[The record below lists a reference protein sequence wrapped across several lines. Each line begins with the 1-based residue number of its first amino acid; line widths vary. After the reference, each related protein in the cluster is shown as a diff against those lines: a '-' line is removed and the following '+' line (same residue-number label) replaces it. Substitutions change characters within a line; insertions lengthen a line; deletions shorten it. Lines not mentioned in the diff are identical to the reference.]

1 MMQAFG
7 LVVGVVLHCTTGAGH
22 SAQIVLPIQPGP
34 GGQTPGIGGMATG
47 SPIPIEGVGGI
58 GGIGGIIGGRKTW
71 GPGGIGG
78 CGSIPIA
85 SMQQAGNGIEA
96 GITMMIAV
104 RLANLLMNGQSHP
117 AFVTMVLSLPQLH
130 LPSLSHPHL
139 PSSQHEHLL
148 SLQQEHLAS
157 HFLLLLQHSSALLHC
172 PFLQQEHFA
181 SYGL

>member
-1 MMQAFG
+1 LTSG
-7 LVVGVVLHCTTGAGH
+7 HGA
-22 SAQIVLPIQPGP
+22 
-34 GGQTPGIGGMATG
+34 QTAGIGGIATG
-47 SPIPIEGVGGI
+47 IPIPIEGVGGI

-104 RLANLLMNGQSHP
+104 RLARLPTNGQQAHP
-117 AFVTMVLSLPQLH
+117 VFVTLVLSFPQLH
-130 LPSLSHPHL
+130 LPSLSQPHL

-148 SLQQEHLAS
+148 SLQQEHFVS
-157 HFLLLLQHSSALLHC
+157 HFLLLQQSAPLQHC
-172 PFLQQEHFA
+172 PSLQLEHFT